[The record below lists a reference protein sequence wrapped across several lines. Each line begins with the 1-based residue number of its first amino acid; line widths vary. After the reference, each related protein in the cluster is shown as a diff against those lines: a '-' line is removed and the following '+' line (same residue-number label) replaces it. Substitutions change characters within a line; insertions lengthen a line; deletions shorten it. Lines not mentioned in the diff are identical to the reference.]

1 MTTKAKDRVRAT
13 GEVFTPRSLIHEML
27 NKLPNEVWFDPNKTW
42 LEPSAGDGNFLVEI
56 KARLMQ
62 AGHDEAHILENML
75 FSVELIDDNHWTLQH
90 RLGYLID
97 GEPNAILNPENF
109 SISKI
114 SQLTQ
119 DLNEKNPY
127 TKIGCERDEVLH
139 HRNHVCDSALTY
151 DMSFGRTQDT
161 KTSLPCLQIRD
172 LGEWPKTDTPDVGE
186 KYVVEKMLGTQPNL
200 QHEVQKP
207 EPKVKALKPE
217 KAPKVEKPKAP
228 PVSVQEKP
236 VVPSID
242 ETLLRLAAPYV
253 ARGYSGNELLP
264 FMKPELRKAKI
275 EITPEIIAKMKELFK

>member
-1 MTTKAKDRVRAT
+1 MTTKAKDRVKST

-62 AGHDEAHILENML
+62 AGHDEQHILENML

-97 GEPNAILNPENF
+97 GEPNPILNPDNF
-109 SISKI
+109 SMSKI

-119 DLNEKNPY
+119 DLNDKNPY

-139 HRNHVCDSALTY
+139 HRNHVCDSALMY
-151 DMSFGRTQDT
+151 DMTFGRTQDT
-161 KTSLPCLQIRD
+161 KTSLECLPIRD

-200 QHEVQKP
+200 QHEASKAT
-207 EPKVKALKPE
+207 PKVKEPKPE
-217 KAPKVEKPKAP
+217 KAPKVEKLKTP
-228 PVSVQEKP
+228 PDSVQEKP
-236 VVPSID
+236 VLPSID
-242 ETLLRLAAPYV
+242 ETLHRLAAPWKAAGLNGAMLRMKIKTSYMLEKKNWN
-253 ARGYSGNELLP
+253 SEL
-264 FMKPELRKAKI
+264 E
-275 EITPEIIAKMKELFK
+275 AKMKELFK